1 MVSRHL
7 VEENTRNG
15 SGSQMNGTTSWS
27 DSIVKKTVR
36 YGKMKKTYYTFLI
49 GKFIPQVVKR
59 WVERHVELNT
69 ISKGDFLEEID
80 VDDVVVA
87 LVNLPKR
94 VS

>member
-1 MVSRHL
+1 
-7 VEENTRNG
+7 
-15 SGSQMNGTTSWS
+15 
-27 DSIVKKTVR
+27 
-36 YGKMKKTYYTFLI
+36 MKKIQKLQWSSSR
-49 GKFIPQVVKR
+49 KCCL
-59 WVERHVELNT
+59 RHVELNT